1 MSKIALIGFAG
12 LIGTVARYW
21 LSGWVAQR
29 FGETF
34 PSGTLVVNLSGCF
47 LVGFLFQLTEE
58 RFLVQPALRTALLI
72 GLLGGYTTFSSFA
85 MQTLTLLRGGEWM
98 LATVNVLIS
107 NVLGLILVWA
117 GYSLSKA
124 L

>member
-34 PSGTLVVNLSGCF
+34 PTGTLVVNLSGCF

-85 MQTLTLLRGGEWM
+85 MQTLTLLRDGEWM
-98 LATVNVLIS
+98 LATMNVLIS
-107 NVLGLILVWA
+107 NVLGLVLVWA